1 MKTKYLAHAALL
13 GLNLLYTISY
23 FVVKG
28 VSPVVISPSAFV
40 FIRVVGACLLFW
52 LCSFF
57 IKSEK
62 IAIEDL
68 LKLGFACLFGVV
80 INQLSF
86 FNGLSYTSATNTAI
100 IMTTTPLLA
109 LPMSFFLLKEQI
121 GIRKVLGVLIG
132 FTGACIIILHNKIDS
147 TATNPILGN
156 FLIFINASSFTF
168 YLVYMKP
175 MMVKYHFVHLLKWL
189 FLFGCILLIPISSS
203 GLQELDWNF
212 SPAIWGAIAYVIFG
226 ITFLT
231 FMLNMF
237 ALKHLSPN
245 VVTSYIF
252 AQPILTAIMSFFV
265 EGKIISWISILSSL
279 LIFVGVYFVSFR
291 KAKV

>member
-1 MKTKYLAHAALL
+1 MKTKALAHASLL

-28 VSPVVISPSAFV
+28 VSPAIISPSAFV
-40 FIRVVGACLLFW
+40 FIRVVGACSLFW
-52 LCSFF
+52 LCSLF

-62 IAIEDL
+62 IAPRDL
-68 LKLGFACLFGVV
+68 LKLVFACLFGVV

-86 FNGLSYTSATNTAI
+86 FNGLSFTSATNTAI

-109 LPMSFFLLKEQI
+109 LPMSYFYLKEKI
-121 GIRKVLGVLIG
+121 GLVKLLGVLIG
-132 FTGACIIILHNKIDS
+132 FAGACMIILHNKIEA
-147 TATNPILGN
+147 TASNPLLGN
-156 FLIFINASSFTF
+156 ILIFINASSFTF

-175 MMVKYHFVHLLKWL
+175 MMAKYHFVHLLKWL
-189 FLFGCILLIPISSS
+189 FLFGCILLIPIASP
-203 GLQELDWNF
+203 GLTALNWNF
-212 SPAIWGAIAYVIFG
+212 DLEVWWAIAYVIFG

-231 FMLNMF
+231 FILNMF

-245 VVTSYIF
+245 IVTSYIF
-252 AQPILTAIMSFFV
+252 AQPVLTAVLSYFI
-265 EGKIISWISILSSL
+265 EGKVIGWISVLSSI
-279 LIFVGVYFVSFR
+279 LIFIGVYFVSFR